1 MGPPGDCPPLPAAV
15 GVSGF
20 PGAAVSPPA
29 SREKSKRLAA
39 EAPGGRGP
47 LTFQPVAGGVRVN
60 NGDGPVTSGGGVGGV
75 QLLRRLVEGA
85 VVNPPGTRLGGLPPQ
100 PKAISIYSATG

>member
-29 SREKSKRLAA
+29 IREKSEWLAA

-60 NGDGPVTSGGGVGGV
+60 NGDGPVTSGWGWG
-75 QLLRRLVEGA
+75 QLLRRLVEEA

-100 PKAISIYSATG
+100 PKAISIYSVTG